1 MANKNPPD
9 NTGKKYNVSEFTPK
23 QEKFIDI
30 YCSKYGKY
38 SAAECARLAGYEA
51 KTAYSKANELL
62 NWKKNPHI
70 RREIDNRLSIMKENW
85 LIDKDRHLSN
95 LKRIGDA
102 AEEKGLY
109 GVSGKMEELRGKVQ
123 GFYVEKQMLLKK
135 ELTEEELEE
144 KIKQLFENDEEY
156 NAANEA
162 FAKKIF
168 PKEDKDK
175 S

>member
-1 MANKNPPD
+1 MI
-9 NTGKKYNVSEFTPK
+9 S
-23 QEKFIDI
+23 I
-30 YCSKYGKY
+30 
-38 SAAECARLAGYEA
+38 AASMENIGCRMCKLAGYEA

-102 AEEKGLY
+102 AEDKGLY
-109 GVSGKMEELRGKVQ
+109 GVAGKMEELRGKVQ
-123 GFYVEKQMLLKK
+123 GYYIEKQMLLQK
-135 ELTEEELEE
+135 ELTEEELED
-144 KIKQLFENDEEY
+144 KIKQLFEIEDEY
-156 NAANEA
+156 NAINAE

-168 PKEDKDK
+168 PKKDEDK

>member
-1 MANKNPPD
+1 MRPR
-9 NTGKKYNVSEFTPK
+9 
-23 QEKFIDI
+23 Q
-30 YCSKYGKY
+30 
-38 SAAECARLAGYEA
+38 
-51 KTAYSKANELL
+51 
-62 NWKKNPHI
+62 
-70 RREIDNRLSIMKENW
+70 
-85 LIDKDRHLSN
+85 

-144 KIKQLFENDEEY
+144 KIKQLFENEEEY

>member
-95 LKRIGDA
+95 LKSS
-102 AEEKGLY
+102 K
-109 GVSGKMEELRGKVQ
+109 
-123 GFYVEKQMLLKK
+123 
-135 ELTEEELEE
+135 
-144 KIKQLFENDEEY
+144 
-156 NAANEA
+156 
-162 FAKKIF
+162 
-168 PKEDKDK
+168 
-175 S
+175 